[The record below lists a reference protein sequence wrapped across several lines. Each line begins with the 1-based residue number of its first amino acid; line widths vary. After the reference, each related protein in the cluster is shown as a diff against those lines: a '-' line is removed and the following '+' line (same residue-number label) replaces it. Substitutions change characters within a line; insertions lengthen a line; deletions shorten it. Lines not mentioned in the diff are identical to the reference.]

1 MDFSFS
7 ANPHKQFWWL
17 TFLTLIIT
25 SSSIQLCSAQ
35 ELRIETEL
43 FAENEEEPLSR
54 TVTLFD
60 SNTVYDFTENPPA
73 IAVFRPPTASHAGQ
87 FILLDLQSEKRTEVS
102 TERITGLIDK
112 LVRWAGEQ
120 NDPLL
125 KFSADPKF
133 DESYDASTGM
143 LSLTSDLWNYHVATV
158 PADDPTTLKRYR
170 EFTDWYTKL
179 NTMMHSTPP
188 PGPRLELNK
197 ALEKHSV
204 VPVEIQRT
212 VESSSSNLRAVHLFA
227 WRLSREDRAR
237 LEEARRHLATFEK
250 VDNAEFI
257 AQRFETD
264 LVRGQ
269 SE

>member
-1 MDFSFS
+1 MNARLSDF
-7 ANPHKQFWWL
+7 PLWQFCWFPMLAVL
-17 TFLTLIIT
+17 TAMGSTT
-25 SSSIQLCSAQ
+25 ECSSQ
-35 ELRIETEL
+35 ELRIETEI
-43 FAENEEEPLSR
+43 FAEGQEEPLSR

-60 SNTVYDFTENPPA
+60 SNTVYDFTEKPPA
-73 IAVFRPPTASHAGQ
+73 IAIFRPPTASHAGQ
-87 FILLDLQSEKRTEVS
+87 FILLDLPSERRTEVS
-102 TERITGLIDK
+102 TDRITGLIDK
-112 LVRWAGEQ
+112 LVRWAREQ
-120 NDPLL
+120 EDPLL
-125 KFSADPKF
+125 KFTADPQFEETF
-133 DESYDASTGM
+133 DDSTGI
-143 LSLTSDLWNYHVATV
+143 LSLTSDLWNYRVATV

-170 EFTDWYTKL
+170 EFTDWYTRL
-179 NTMMHSTPP
+179 NTMMNSTPP

-197 ALEKHSV
+197 ALEKHGV

-212 VESSSSNLRAVHLFA
+212 VDSSSSTLRAVHLIA

-257 AQRFETD
+257 AQRFEAD

>member
-1 MDFSFS
+1 MDIRFS
-7 ANPHKQFWWL
+7 AFFFGRNGL
-17 TFLTLIIT
+17 LALLTLLILT
-25 SSSIQLCSAQ
+25 GPVGLCFSQ
-35 ELRIETEL
+35 ELRIETEI
-43 FAENEEEPLSR
+43 FADDQEEPLSK

-73 IAVFRPPTASHAGQ
+73 IAVFRPPTASHDGQ
-87 FILLDLQSEKRTEVS
+87 FILLDLQSERRTEVS

-112 LVRWAGEQ
+112 LVRWASDQ
-120 NDPLL
+120 KDPLL
-125 KFSADPKF
+125 NFCADPQFEETF
-133 DESYDASTGM
+133 DKSTGM
-143 LSLTSDLWNYHVATV
+143 LSLTSELWNYRVATV

-170 EFTDWYTKL
+170 EFTDWYTRL
-179 NTMMHSTPP
+179 NTMMNSTPP

-197 ALEKHSV
+197 ALEKHGV

-212 VESSSSNLRAVHLFA
+212 VDSSSSTLRAVHLIT
-227 WRLSREDRAR
+227 WRLSRADRAR
-237 LEEARRHLATFEK
+237 LEEARHHLATFEK

-257 AQRFETD
+257 AQQYETN